1 MVSKLSYIL
10 AERIAIITDRN
21 DADYIRYGLEVV
33 ISTISKIIFFIFIS
47 LFFDV
52 TAEMLTIALAF
63 GLFRLFSGG
72 VHLSTYLRCLISS
85 TILFLFPAILLNN
98 INIFDYNLIIIIS
111 AFIIG
116 IVTTLFYVP
125 VSATN
130 RPISKNLN
138 MKFKVRSISFLSIW
152 FIINLI
158 VYKFTSYSSIVLSL
172 SLGIIIQ
179 SFTLTPIGWKIFHNI
194 DLILNKI
201 RKEKSNE
208 KSI

>member
-1 MVSKLSYIL
+1 MVTKLSYSL
-10 AERIAIITDRN
+10 AERIAIITDRD

-33 ISTISKIIFFIFIS
+33 ISVISKILFFILIS
-47 LFFDV
+47 LVFDV
-52 TAEMLTIALAF
+52 TKEMLSIALTF
-63 GLFRLFSGG
+63 GFFRLFSGG
-72 VHLSTYLRCLISS
+72 VHLSTYTRCLTSS
-85 TILFLFPAILLNN
+85 TILFFTPAILLKN
-98 INIFDYNLIIIIS
+98 INILEYNFIITIS
-111 AFIIG
+111 ALTIG
-116 IVTTLFYVP
+116 IITTLFYVP
-125 VSATN
+125 VSASN

-194 DLILNKI
+194 DLILNKL